1 MSADDEVLLDYTNNV
16 NKNDSESTAV
26 EPELS
31 KSLMHDF
38 SIDLAGYRGI
48 DKMSI
53 RDINT
58 LLYDKKHEAS
68 SKCYMYC
75 LEEFTDNLWFYE
87 RESVHEILEASFSD
101 IKSLQGRVQEII
113 KSLNDTTEGDSD
125 NPLDTAWHLLNK
137 LSAIID
143 RERQMRFIEE
153 GISRIQDH
161 VDGSHTSLSEDMEKV
176 RKVLNSAK
184 RKTDY
189 TMKAL
194 SNAYKD
200 MFSVMGIFTSII
212 VVIMSLVITSSS
224 WLNNAYGASAIIAF
238 VIPSC
243 MALFVVCVLTYFLNL
258 STKNKSGKAP
268 WVVVGIATILIGC
281 ATIIFLGNK
290 QIAPHNRLV
299 FEVEKYSTIDPD
311 NATGERII
319 KIHFDEKVMM
329 SDGEHDVEVVIDN
342 QKESDCLIH
351 NGLIYYCTTHSRFE

>member
-113 KSLNDTTEGDSD
+113 KSLNDSTEGDSD

-161 VDGSHTSLSEDMEKV
+161 VDGSHTS
-176 RKVLNSAK
+176 
-184 RKTDY
+184 
-189 TMKAL
+189 
-194 SNAYKD
+194 
-200 MFSVMGIFTSII
+200 
-212 VVIMSLVITSSS
+212 
-224 WLNNAYGASAIIAF
+224 
-238 VIPSC
+238 
-243 MALFVVCVLTYFLNL
+243 VLT
-258 STKNKSGKAP
+258 
-268 WVVVGIATILIGC
+268 
-281 ATIIFLGNK
+281 
-290 QIAPHNRLV
+290 R
-299 FEVEKYSTIDPD
+299 
-311 NATGERII
+311 
-319 KIHFDEKVMM
+319 
-329 SDGEHDVEVVIDN
+329 
-342 QKESDCLIH
+342 
-351 NGLIYYCTTHSRFE
+351 